1 MFFPLQETLGRSYN
15 MPDMT
20 DEELEAELAELNDE
34 LALDEDNSYLD
45 AVNTPA
51 VSYSSLLVRL

>member
-1 MFFPLQETLGRSYN
+1 

-51 VSYSSLLVRL
+51 VSINQPSRLLFRDSDPDKSFIL